1 MKLKNKVVMI
11 TGASSGIGKAC
22 AEKFAKKGAKLAL
35 AARRIE
41 KLTELRREEE
51 MDCLCIRADV
61 SKEEDVK
68 RLFNE
73 TEQKYGKID
82 VLVNNAGKGLRKEM
96 TEIDREEWDDLFGVN
111 MTGVFMCSREAV
123 KIMQRKA
130 IKGQIITV
138 SSMVGKIGAPK
149 YSAYA
154 ASKHAVTGF
163 MKSIKMELFGKIKV
177 NTIYPARV
185 QTEFFKD
192 YPHDKKPKRWQML
205 NADDIADVIIAI
217 SERNWLKKIIYRTR
231 NLGKR
236 IIAPVF
242 GR

>member
-1 MKLKNKVVMI
+1 MKLKNKVVVI

-22 AEKFAKKGAKLAL
+22 AEKFARKGAKLAL

-41 KLTELRREEE
+41 KLTGLRREKNME
-51 MDCLCIRADV
+51 CLCIRADV

-73 TEQKYGKID
+73 TEEKYGRID
-82 VLVNNAGKGLRKEM
+82 VLVNNAGKGLRKEI
-96 TEIDREEWDDLFGVN
+96 TEIEKEEWEDLFGVN
-111 MTGVFMCSREAV
+111 MTGAFLCSREAV
-123 KIMQRKA
+123 KIMQRLR
-130 IKGQIITV
+130 IKGHIITV
-138 SSMVGKIGAPK
+138 SSIVGKIGAPK
-149 YSAYA
+149 YSAYS

-217 SERNWLKKIIYRTR
+217 AERNWLKKTFFKAR
-231 NLGKR
+231 NVMKR
-236 IIAPVF
+236 LISPVF